1 MIRPLQSISLESRE
15 RRELCAAERRRD
27 GHEKISREIHIKN
40 PQKARSLLTSHNT
53 YIIIIVLVL
62 VCSVPE
68 LMSFIKTEEK
78 DYTHEH
84 VL

>member
-1 MIRPLQSISLESRE
+1 VIRPLQSISLESRE
-15 RRELCAAERRRD
+15 RRELCAERRRD
-27 GHEKISREIHIKN
+27 GHEKISRDPHKKPAEGALTAHIS
-40 PQKARSLLTSHNT
+40 QHI
-53 YIIIIVLVL
+53 YIIIIVL